1 MKETGGRIR
10 NHAIMAGL
18 LSVVAAVSGVAFT
31 NAAWVDNEYV
41 HARGIGTDGKCEQGS
56 GTVSTASARQFSGTL
71 LESDLDNLASV
82 KGVQV
87 TNDGAGT
94 TTASAGAIQIDENT
108 FVAPLDVDVLNNDLL
123 RLSLPLA
130 LPVGAADVHSQWGQT
145 LNNGN
150 TTAASGLVTNNGGA
164 LSLGQPQD
172 PANPPVMA
180 SLDLGA
186 LAPASLAGM
195 TLEVG
200 SASSIARLTQCG
212 DLGNGW
218 LGPLEQPVLDRAY
231 AISSLDLNAALP
243 ALSTAVSGTAELIDG
258 VQPAL
263 DAAIEDLEVRI
274 AKDLALEAAPILG
287 TFSLGSIDTQVTLTQ
302 ADLAPLRALLKGTM
316 SDDRGLLTVDF
327 EAGAVRVDLAKTSGG
342 ANGLNGHSPNTE
354 VVLNQAVRDELS
366 AALIQVLNDWRE
378 NMTSAL
384 INAIRATSVTVN
396 STLHLS
402 DGVTLADIRLALGPV
417 SAGHLLDLHNEVPGT
432 PAVPV
437 AASITM
443 LGLQPSGL
451 TPELEELA
459 AQLATALPGIIGDAL
474 DDELINGVVAGF
486 GSSAA
491 ALTSPV
497 VSSFSDALGQL
508 ANQLSIMVNVQPD
521 QPGHPEPSSS
531 SPFQVSALRL
541 SFPALN
547 VLDMTLATSSV
558 GYGP

>member
-31 NAAWVDNEYV
+31 NAVWVDNEYV

-342 ANGLNGHSPNTE
+342 ATGFNGLSPNTE
-354 VVLNQAVRDELS
+354 VILNQAVRDELS
-366 AALIQVLNDWRE
+366 AALIQVLSDWQE

-437 AASITM
+437 ATSITM
-443 LGLQPSGL
+443 LGLEPSGL

-497 VSSFSDALGQL
+497 VSRFSEALGQL

-547 VLDMTLATSSV
+547 VLDMSLATSSV
-558 GYGP
+558 G